1 MAHLSAALDL
11 GDKGLGFPFFGL
23 ILALSNFF
31 VCLKS
36 AGVRSAC
43 APAVDCSTSFRYL
56 TCIRRCCYAL
66 QHNSHNRRFAA
77 IIPQTCAHRHSPLS
91 RVSRSS
97 HLSQPP
103 SPLHQ
108 GEASAMSPPR
118 SFPVTTTSGLTET

>member
-77 IIPQTCAHRHSPLS
+77 IYRKHALIDTLRCRGSRGPRTSRNRPVHFTKARPL
-91 RVSRSS
+91 
-97 HLSQPP
+97 PC
-103 SPLHQ
+103 PL
-108 GEASAMSPPR
+108 
-118 SFPVTTTSGLTET
+118 